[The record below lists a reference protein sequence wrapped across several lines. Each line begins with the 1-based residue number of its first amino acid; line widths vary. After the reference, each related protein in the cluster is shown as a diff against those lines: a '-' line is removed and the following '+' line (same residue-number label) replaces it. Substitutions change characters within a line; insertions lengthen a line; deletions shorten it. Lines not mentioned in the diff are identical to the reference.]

1 MTQKSVPINKN
12 NGDSTAIKID
22 EVSASLVGPSSL
34 LQFSACRCQL
44 AILLSLCRALGRIL
58 RAKMHVAR

>member
-1 MTQKSVPINKN
+1 MTRKGVLINKN

-34 LQFSACRCQL
+34 LQFSA
-44 AILLSLCRALGRIL
+44 
-58 RAKMHVAR
+58 

>member
-1 MTQKSVPINKN
+1 MTQKSVRINKN

-34 LQFSACRCQL
+34 LQFSACRCQP
-44 AILLSLCRALGRIL
+44 ILLSLCRALGRIW
-58 RAKMHVAR
+58 RAKMYVAR